1 MTPTN
6 PEASLIVNTFEKP
19 RHLSLVLESI
29 ARQEG
34 VDGAFELIVT
44 DDGSTDDTRKIVESF
59 ARSAPFRVAFTT
71 LPHDGFQLAR
81 NRNQGV
87 KLARG
92 RTLLFLD
99 GDCVLPRDHVAA
111 HLARRRPGRALLCF
125 CARLGEAESRSIDA
139 SDLTP
144 GTVAGLTSASER
156 AALRSRHRKIVWY
169 SLIRHRTKPRLAGG
183 NFSVWRADYERVNGF
198 DERFRGWGQEDDDL
212 GLRLRAAGVRLE
224 SILDRTF
231 TLHVWHPTDPTA
243 TKRWRD
249 GANVAYFHRRGRLTV
264 CREGLVHRPLESLR
278 WRLPA
283 DLGATQLGRAVKDL
297 LGEAS
302 RREQPLDGRPEID
315 LVVRP
320 GTGRFEG
327 DSECRMLVTADPAA
341 RIARQADVV
350 VDVHSDVQSDARS
363 GDPADERLRTRIE
376 AAV

>member
-1 MTPTN
+1 MTGST
-6 PEASLIVNTFEKP
+6 PEISLIVNTFEKP

-34 VDGAFELIVT
+34 VEGGFEVIVT
-44 DDGSTDDTRKIVESF
+44 DDGSTDGTREIVESF
-59 ARSAPFRVAFTT
+59 ARSAAFRVAFTT
-71 LPHDGFQLAR
+71 MPHDGFQLAR
-81 NRNQGV
+81 NRNQGA
-87 KLARG
+87 KLAHG

-144 GTVAGLTSASER
+144 LAVASLTSAAER
-156 AALRSRHRKIVWY
+156 AALLSRHRKILWY

-183 NFSVWRADYERVNGF
+183 NFSVWRSDYERVNGF

-212 GLRLRAAGVRLE
+212 GLRLRAAGVKLE

-264 CREGLVHRPLESLR
+264 CREGLVRRPLEGLR
-278 WRLPA
+278 WRLPD
-283 DLGATQLGRAVKDL
+283 DLETTRLGRAMLEL
-297 LGEAS
+297 LGESFRHERS
-302 RREQPLDGRPEID
+302 RDDRPEID

-327 DSECRMLVTADPAA
+327 PSDCRMLVAAEPAA
-341 RIARQADVV
+341 RIAGQADVV
-350 VDVHSDVQSDARS
+350 VEAPSGSDASLEASLRS
-363 GDPADERLRTRIE
+363 RID

>member
-1 MTPTN
+1 MTATT

-19 RHLSLVLESI
+19 RHLELVLESI

-34 VDGAFELIVT
+34 VDGAFELIIT
-44 DDGSTDDTRKIVESF
+44 DDGSTDGTRQTVESF

-81 NRNQGV
+81 NRNQGA

-92 RTLLFLD
+92 RTLIFLD

-111 HLARRRPGRALLCF
+111 HLGRRRPGRALLCY
-125 CARLGEAESRSIDA
+125 CARLTEEESRSIDA
-139 SDLTP
+139 SDLSP
-144 GTVAGLTSASER
+144 RAVARLTSASER
-156 AALRSRHRKIVWY
+156 SALASRHRKCVWY
-169 SLIRHRTKPRLAGG
+169 TLIRHPTKPRLAGG
-183 NFSVWRADYERVNGF
+183 NFSVWRSDYERVNGF

-231 TLHVWHPTDPTA
+231 SLHVWHPTDPTA

-264 CREGLVHRPLESLR
+264 CREGLVRRPLEDLR

-283 DLGATQLGRAVKDL
+283 DLGATELGRGLRDL

-302 RREQPLDGRPEID
+302 RQGQPADVVPEID

-320 GTGRFEG
+320 GTGRFVG
-327 DSECRMLVTADPAA
+327 PAECRMLVTAEPTP
-341 RIARQADVV
+341 IARQADVV
-350 VDVHSDVQSDARS
+350 VEVASEMAAGGSLR
-363 GDPADERLRTRIE
+363 PRLD